1 MRTIYNEF
9 GVVIPIGTCICRVCR
24 RKWLGQKG
32 NEEKCNDVICGPPC
46 TDLEEDD
53 FIENIAQLK
62 WDSNE
67 MDELNVNL
75 KDMEHVE
82 SLPTLSQTTSTCI
95 TEDSSQNSQISDSSL
110 VQTDK
115 LSNLNIFLQQ
125 SGVSPV
131 KHMQGSFLSSERT
144 QRRYLQKA
152 NDCLAVV
159 IEAICPKEKE
169 AFMEKFVESHCKSTA
184 VENNQSSRSC
194 GVNVSILKEIYDRA
208 ETWTFRR
215 QILSI
220 LAFEHTYSQMKQ
232 MIPGLTLYR
241 YYAAKKHIS
250 EVGCGLPI
258 QEMKQTREKID
269 PCQLEPFLDF
279 ITSSHIIKDLPF
291 GERKLKL
298 STGEIISTPNVI
310 RAIAPTSIIRQYKQF
325 CEDEEI
331 RPLGTST
338 MYKILEE
345 CAASV
350 RHSVEGLD
358 YYVAEGGRAFRD
370 IEEILEGFDCE
381 DEDIKKMKADLLE
394 VKRYLKSDYKV
405 HVRDMAQIADH
416 CRSYALSDI
425 DSNFRN
431 DCKHEHTLCCTQ
443 CLLLESF
450 MDDVLVKVNNKEWD
464 HTDQV
469 MFKVEKAV
477 DDIKE
482 WKGHILRSRN
492 QEEARRHTL
501 GIIEEKKD
509 VMITIDWAMK
519 FLPRK
524 FREGQTD
531 WFAKRGINWH
541 ISVSLMKG
549 PSDTYQS
556 ITHVHVFSSTVAQDS
571 SVTSSII
578 SDVVQDLIQMNQ
590 GLSNVHLFSDNAGC
604 YKSTTTIAALHK
616 TLKGTIKTYN
626 FCEAQDGK
634 GPCDRRA
641 SHLKSIII
649 RYVNEGND
657 VVTAEQMKKA
667 IDLKKNF
674 NYRVKVVTPVIDL
687 DPVQNS
693 IKSIPGIS
701 QLHNFKFEDSC
712 LRVWKAYG
720 IGAGKLIPWT
730 DICQDMNVS
739 QLKTVQ
745 NWLEKSC
752 NVFSSDDMTGEEEVE
767 ECGPPAK
774 KAKSEE
780 NIYSCPIEGC
790 DRSFKNNSGLEQ
802 HIIVGNCNYQLEK
815 QSLMDRSKSEYSVKL
830 DKLYPKTVNISC
842 STTSEIA
849 NTVKIGWALK
859 MKKKKTIFNV
869 EQKQFMQDQ
878 FDIGKHTGRKVDP
891 FEAAKLMMVEV
902 KNGERRFKKSEYLTG
917 SQISGYFSRLSQ
929 KDRKMCKE
937 DITVSQNEDDK
948 YNLKMS
954 VIKKMESL

>member
-1 MRTIYNEF
+1 MQSVILSNVTSIASCKSDTAVDCLVFVAATSMGMTLEQDLCSVGKHTTQSALSWIRSTELLPLCLLSFRKTCFYFVYITVIRITTFDQRHICFKWKRTLAHFISTKDHQYVKYAVGKHINFESLSSLDQEIIQSDIGVFWGSATSKNYNICPAHVKLFKDNHKSRLRRYACNVPTFFASEHDYETQKNKNKFGRAIRGDRRVSSDQMRTIYTEH
-9 GVVIPIGTCICRVCR
+9 GVVIPIRTCICRVCR

-32 NEEKCNDVICGPPC
+32 NDEKCNDVICGPPC
-46 TDLEEDD
+46 TDLGEDD
-53 FIENIAQLK
+53 FIENTAQLK
-62 WDSNE
+62 WDSDE
-67 MDELNVNL
+67 MEELNVNL
-75 KDMEHVE
+75 KDIEHVE
-82 SLPTLSQTTSTCI
+82 CLPTLSQTTSTCI

-131 KHMQGSFLSSERT
+131 KHMRGSFLSSERT

-152 NDCLAVV
+152 NDCLAV
-159 IEAICPKEKE
+159 
-169 AFMEKFVESHCKSTA
+169 
-184 VENNQSSRSC
+184 
-194 GVNVSILKEIYDRA
+194 
-208 ETWTFRR
+208 
-215 QILSI
+215 
-220 LAFEHTYSQMKQ
+220 
-232 MIPGLTLYR
+232 MIPGLTSYR
-241 YYAAKKHIS
+241 YYAAKNHIS

-279 ITSSHIIKDLPF
+279 ITSSHNIKDLPF

-338 MYKILEE
+338 MCNILEE

-405 HVRDMAQIADH
+405 
-416 CRSYALSDI
+416 
-425 DSNFRN
+425 
-431 DCKHEHTLCCTQ
+431 
-443 CLLLESF
+443 
-450 MDDVLVKVNNKEWD
+450 
-464 HTDQV
+464 
-469 MFKVEKAV
+469 EKAV

-482 WKGHILRSRN
+482 WKGHILHN
-492 QEEARRHTL
+492 QKEARRHTL
-501 GIIEEKKD
+501 EIIKEKKD

-524 FREGQTD
+524 FRKGQTD

-549 PSDTYQS
+549 SSDTYQS
-556 ITHVHVFSSTVAQDS
+556 ITHVHLFSSTVAQDS

-604 YKSTTTIAALHK
+604 YKSTTTIAALYK

-641 SHLKSIII
+641 SHLKSIIK

-657 VVTAEQMKKA
+657 RVTAEQMKKSFKYMYG
-667 IDLKKNF
+667 LSYF
-674 NYRVKVVTPVIDL
+674 SNYRVKVVTPVIDL
-687 DPVQNS
+687 DPVQKS

-752 NVFSSDDMTGEEEVE
+752 NVFSSDDMTEEEVE
-767 ECGPPAK
+767 ECEPPAK
-774 KAKSEE
+774 KAKSE
-780 NIYSCPIEGC
+780 
-790 DRSFKNNSGLEQ
+790 
-802 HIIVGNCNYQLEK
+802 
-815 QSLMDRSKSEYSVKL
+815 
-830 DKLYPKTVNISC
+830 
-842 STTSEIA
+842 
-849 NTVKIGWALK
+849 
-859 MKKKKTIFNV
+859 
-869 EQKQFMQDQ
+869 
-878 FDIGKHTGRKVDP
+878 
-891 FEAAKLMMVEV
+891 
-902 KNGERRFKKSEYLTG
+902 
-917 SQISGYFSRLSQ
+917 
-929 KDRKMCKE
+929 
-937 DITVSQNEDDK
+937 
-948 YNLKMS
+948 
-954 VIKKMESL
+954 